1 MYYNRNEIFSMFY
14 IYIVFFRNDAAFEGL
29 KQQLKDVMHRT
40 AGIEGVAA
48 ANTIEGSTPISAT
61 TSIQKSAPLMPMP
74 NIQDTSS
81 TLTMS
86 EPPKGH
92 PATISHSVSVEQTAV
107 QPAVETTKRKDE
119 A

>member
-1 MYYNRNEIFSMFY
+1 MGLLSKFY
-14 IYIVFFRNDAAFEGL
+14 IYIGFFFRNDAAFEGL

-40 AGIEGVAA
+40 AGVEGVAA

-61 TSIQKSAPLMPMP
+61 TSIQKSAP

-92 PATISHSVSVEQTAV
+92 PATISHSVSVEQPAV

>member
-1 MYYNRNEIFSMFY
+1 
-14 IYIVFFRNDAAFEGL
+14 
-29 KQQLKDVMHRT
+29 MHRT
-40 AGIEGVAA
+40 AGVEGVSA

-74 NIQDTSS
+74 NIQDNSS